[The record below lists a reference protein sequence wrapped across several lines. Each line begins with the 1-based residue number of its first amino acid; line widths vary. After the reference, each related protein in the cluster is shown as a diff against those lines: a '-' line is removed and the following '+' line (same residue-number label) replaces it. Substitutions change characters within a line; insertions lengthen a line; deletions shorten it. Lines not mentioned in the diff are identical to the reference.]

1 MKVLWLCNMIPGAVR
16 AAMGESSDGGGLWV
30 DHVLSDLR
38 KREDIS
44 LLLLARGGNAQG
56 RLDERTAYALFSEPE
71 PHRYEAGLEAMFAR
85 LLKSFSP
92 DVIHIWGT
100 EYGHSLAMVKAA
112 GQAGLADRVA
122 VSIQGLCGIYA
133 RHYCEGLPEWVC
145 RRYSFRDFIRRDN
158 VSRQQRKFYLRGQ
171 MERQTLEEATHV
183 IGRTDWDR
191 AITGQY
197 NPERIYHFCNETLRQ
212 PFYQDAW
219 RYEGCKKH
227 RIFASSCVYPVKGFH
242 YLLEAFSIVL
252 ERYPDATLSVTG
264 EPFFAP
270 GFQEKLRQQYYFRYL
285 EKLCRDRGLTD
296 KIDFL
301 GDLNAH
307 EMKKAYLEANVFAL
321 PSTIENS
328 PNSLG
333 EAMLLGVPCVAADVG
348 GVSNMLQR
356 GEGFLYQSTAPYM
369 LAEYMIRV
377 FQLGEEAEKMGAL
390 ARRHAQLTH
399 DPAGNLEALLGI
411 YRQIAEEG
419 KKA

>member
-56 RLDERTAYALFSEPE
+56 RLDERTTYALFSEPE

-158 VSRQQRKFYLRGQ
+158 VSQQQRKFYLRGQ

-197 NPERIYHFCNETLRQ
+197 NPERTYHFCNETLRQ

-227 RIFASSCVYPVKGFH
+227 RVFASSCVYPVKGFH

-270 GFQEKLRQQYYFRYL
+270 GFKEKLHQQYYFRYL
-285 EKLCRDRGLTD
+285 EKLCRDRGLTE
-296 KIDFL
+296 KIEFL

>member
-16 AAMGESSDGGGLWV
+16 AAMGGSSDGGLWV

-38 KREDIS
+38 KRSDIS

-56 RLDERTAYALFSEPE
+56 RLDERTEYALFSEPE
-71 PHRYEAGLEAMFAR
+71 PHRYEPELESCFAR
-85 LLKSFSP
+85 WLRSFAP

-112 GQAGLADRVA
+112 EQEGLADRVA

-133 RHYCEGLPEWVC
+133 RHYCEGLPDWVC
-145 RRYSFRDFIRRDN
+145 RRYSIRDFLRRDN
-158 VSRQQRKFYLRGQ
+158 VSRQQRKFYLRGR
-171 MERQTLEEATHV
+171 MERETLEKTTHV

-197 NPERIYHFCNETLRQ
+197 NPERTYHFCNETLRQ
-212 PFYQDAW
+212 PFYQEVW

-252 ERYPDATLSVTG
+252 ERYPDAILSVPG
-264 EPFFAP
+264 ESFFAR
-270 GFQEKLRQQYYFRYL
+270 GIKEKLRQQYYFRYF
-285 EKLCRDRGLTD
+285 EKLCQEHGLTE
-296 KIDFL
+296 KIEFQ

-307 EMKKAYLEANVFAL
+307 QMKKAYLEANVFAL

-348 GVSNMLQR
+348 GVSNLLKT
-356 GEGFLYQSTAPYM
+356 GEGYVYQSTAPYM
-369 LAEYMIRV
+369 LAEYIMRV
-377 FQLGEEAEKMGAL
+377 FQMGEEAEKMGAL

-399 DPAGNLEALLGI
+399 DPEGNLEALLAI